1 MSESSQARTLIG
13 WQRAYVL
20 AAAKYVREQALKS
33 PDDDHARSVY
43 AALLE
48 VLDPARRIRRQ
59 HREQGGTAGR
69 GSMWER
75 RSGGERRGADRRKS
89 EAAARVATDRRTRDR
104 RGARDRRQR
113 AG

>member
-1 MSESSQARTLIG
+1 MSESGRTKILTG

-33 PDDDHARSVY
+33 PGDDHARSVY

-48 VLDPARRIRRQ
+48 VLEPSRRVRRQ
-59 HREQGGTAGR
+59 HREHGSAAGR

-75 RSGGERRGADRRKS
+75 RSGGERRAAERRKSVSAAPIGADRRM
-89 EAAARVATDRRTRDR
+89 RDR
-104 RGARDRRQR
+104 RGARDRRER
-113 AG
+113 GG